1 MSHKISVVIPA
12 RNAEKT
18 IHLAIQS
25 ALSSDCD
32 DVIVVNDASEDATY
46 DKALAAAQ
54 SHPGK
59 VRILWTGQ
67 IRAGVCHARN
77 LGISHA
83 RHALILPLDADDTL
97 LPESLEAFSMAYQ
110 PGKLVYSGWYEGVEE
125 FIPSPPGMLKRKNV
139 AYATW
144 LFEKKAWKE
153 AGGYDPAYNLGA
165 EDYHFMVKLVSM
177 GIEAVRIEAPLYRRA
192 VNIGTRTDV
201 AKHRKACWCSMMAD
215 EFPEFIIRGTHYS
228 DPDNF

>member
-12 RNAEKT
+12 RNAEST
-18 IHLAIQS
+18 IRIAIQS
-25 ALSSDCD
+25 ALTAGCE

-46 DKALAAAQ
+46 DKALAVAQ
-54 SHPGK
+54 DNPGK
-59 VRILWTGQ
+59 VRIFWTGQ

-83 RHALILPLDADDTL
+83 RHALILPLDADDSL
-97 LPESLEAFSMAYQ
+97 LPEALEAFASYYQ
-110 PGKLVYSGWYEGVEE
+110 PKSLVYSGWLEDAKE
-125 FIPSPPGMLKRKNV
+125 FVPSPPGMLKRKNV

-144 LFEKKAWKE
+144 LFEKDAWKE

-165 EDYHFMVKLVSM
+165 EDYHFMVKLVNQ
-177 GIEAVRIEAPLYRRA
+177 GVTPIRIEAALYRRA

-201 AKHRKACWCSMMAD
+201 AKHRKACWCNMMAE
-215 EFPEFIIRGTHYS
+215 EFPDFIIRGTHYS
-228 DPDNF
+228 NPDDF